1 VALERLF
8 RRTETNPDEVRM
20 TLGEHLEELRSRLLR
35 AIAALVVGAI
45 VCYIF
50 IEPIFYFLAGPLFAI
65 LKAHGLPAEMSYF
78 DVTELFMMDIK
89 LAVIIGFIVTAPY
102 SLAQIWGFIAAGLYP
117 HERRWVRRFIPVSI
131 GLFFAGALFF
141 LTIVMPIFL
150 DFFVSYGERKN
161 TGTYNLPTLVDTS
174 PKPLPLSSGP
184 AGEPAPEARM
194 PVYDVDPDTAPDGSV
209 WINRREHQIRT
220 RIGPHTYVIGTLR
233 TVADQNTIRP
243 TIRIADYLILVL
255 QMAAAFGIGFQV
267 PVVVALL
274 ATLGIVETSR
284 MAQVRRYVWF
294 GIAVVAAIVTPSPDA
309 LTLMLLL
316 VPMILL
322 YEVGLFVGRMI
333 ERERSQAS

>member
-1 VALERLF
+1 RLVALERLF

-150 DFFVSYGERKN
+150 DFF
-161 TGTYNLPTLVDTS
+161 
-174 PKPLPLSSGP
+174 
-184 AGEPAPEARM
+184 
-194 PVYDVDPDTAPDGSV
+194 
-209 WINRREHQIRT
+209 
-220 RIGPHTYVIGTLR
+220 
-233 TVADQNTIRP
+233 
-243 TIRIADYLILVL
+243 
-255 QMAAAFGIGFQV
+255 
-267 PVVVALL
+267 
-274 ATLGIVETSR
+274 
-284 MAQVRRYVWF
+284 
-294 GIAVVAAIVTPSPDA
+294 
-309 LTLMLLL
+309 
-316 VPMILL
+316 
-322 YEVGLFVGRMI
+322 
-333 ERERSQAS
+333 